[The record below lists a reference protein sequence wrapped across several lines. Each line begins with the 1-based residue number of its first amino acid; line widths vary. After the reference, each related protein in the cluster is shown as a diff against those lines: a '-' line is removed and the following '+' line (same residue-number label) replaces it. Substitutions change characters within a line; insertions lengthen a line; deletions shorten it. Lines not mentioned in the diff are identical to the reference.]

1 MGVFDSI
8 VNTAKNVGTSM
19 MNSAVNVGSNVGT
32 TVQDNSEIAGL
43 KMQINTI
50 EQELDASYATIGRK
64 FVQYVMDSGEMP
76 GIDVSD
82 TLKLMDPKI
91 SRLQEL
97 QQQLAE
103 AEKRNKDAN
112 ILREK
117 ERAEQEFRA
126 EKEKLDRARQMDVLD
141 EDEYNLRLST
151 AQKKLDN
158 FEKIRKLQVQC
169 EMNLITKEEMN
180 ARIAELTS

>member
-97 QQQLAE
+97 QQQLE
-103 AEKRNKDAN
+103 
-112 ILREK
+112 
-117 ERAEQEFRA
+117 
-126 EKEKLDRARQMDVLD
+126 
-141 EDEYNLRLST
+141 
-151 AQKKLDN
+151 
-158 FEKIRKLQVQC
+158 
-169 EMNLITKEEMN
+169 
-180 ARIAELTS
+180 